1 MIYRTIVE
9 TPIENEL
16 TDEKKKIL
24 AMKIED
30 IDLSIRSSIH
40 LRRAGIN
47 TVADLVSKTEEDI
60 MQLPRFGKK
69 CFNEVKSKLNELGVD
84 FDSSQKIYLRSA
96 GDNDEL

>member
-30 IDLSIRSSIH
+30 IDLSIRSSLH

-47 TVADLVSKTEEDI
+47 TVADLVSKTEDDI
-60 MQLPRFGKK
+60 MQLPHALMKLKVNSMNSVLILIRRKK
-69 CFNEVKSKLNELGVD
+69 F
-84 FDSSQKIYLRSA
+84 I
-96 GDNDEL
+96 